1 MWLKKYKSD
10 SAVINKI
17 KMLKTFNSLGLNILA
32 PGYSSHFFIIG
43 SENFT
48 LMKHLQHFTLK
59 KMRNSYICVTP
70 KNHRL
75 MFGLSHENIKNHCL
89 QKK

>member
-10 SAVINKI
+10 SAVITKI

-43 SENFT
+43 SENFDEASAT
-48 LMKHLQHFTLK
+48 FYLK
-59 KMRNSYICVTP
+59 
-70 KNHRL
+70 
-75 MFGLSHENIKNHCL
+75 ENA
-89 QKK
+89 